1 MPVSILRWQRS
12 ATPRRA
18 AAACSARAAPGVEI
32 VGVRSCSNTP
42 SRSLTLSAPKTRIGA
57 RTPAWRSTIAFL
69 DVGAREHR
77 GAGLLERARHLR
89 RAVPVGVGLDDGDDA
104 GRGPVGGGEIGGNRA
119 TVAANRVEI
128 DAGDGRPDH
137 GDPCA
142 RFSKRVYSLMNA
154 SLAVPV
160 GPFRCL
166 PMMISATPCAS

>member
-1 MPVSILRWQRS
+1 MLEHAVEIADAQR
-12 ATPRRA
+12 AKDQDRRA
-18 AAACSARAAPGVEI
+18 HARLAQHD
-32 VGVRSCSNTP
+32 R
-42 SRSLTLSAPKTRIGA
+42 L
-57 RTPAWRSTIAFL
+57 L

-77 GAGLLERARHLR
+77 GAGLLERARDLR
-89 RAVPVGVGLDDGDDA
+89 RAVPVGIRLDHRDDA
-104 GRGPVGGGEIGGNRA
+104 GRRAIGRGEIRGDRA

-142 RFSKRVYSLMNA
+142 RFSNRVNSLMNA